1 MERDDTISNE
11 NDGKVVSQRTGTGT
25 EEQNACLNTFGIS
38 ILRCLVIKISF
49 LKYGSRR

>member
-25 EEQNACLNTFGIS
+25 EEQNACLKGVKYKR
-38 ILRCLVIKISF
+38 LAF
-49 LKYGSRR
+49 L